1 MKKYFIVLTIV
12 AAVALIVSAI
22 FNRSMPQYDPHYEI
36 SYSDFIEDVRNKAVE
51 EVVIDG
57 NYVDGRRPNGTR
69 FSTYNPNDSR
79 MIDELLEYGV
89 KIKVEKPQ
97 QPSTLMQIFISWA
110 PTLLLIAV
118 LVYFMRKQAA
128 AMGGR
133 DGQMGFGKSRA
144 KLMAEDQIKIRF
156 KDVAGCEEAKHD
168 VVEMVD
174 FLRDPGK
181 YEALGGK
188 IPRGVLMVGPPGTGK
203 TLLAKAIAG
212 EAGVPFFSISG
223 SDFVE
228 MFVGVGAARVRD
240 MFTEAK
246 KRAPCIIF
254 IDEIDAVGRQRGGAG
269 MGGGNE
275 EREQTLNQLLVEMDG
290 FSGSEGII
298 VIAATNR
305 SDILDKA
312 LLRPGRF
319 DRQVQVGL
327 PDIKGREQ
335 ILKVHGDRVPLAED
349 VNLNDLARG
358 TPGFSGA
365 ELANLINEGA
375 LFAAR
380 NNKKVVTMN
389 DLDKARDKM
398 IMGAEKR
405 TMIMSKEDLLMT
417 AYHEA
422 GHAIVG
428 RKVPEHDPVYKV
440 SIMPRGGALGITMFL
455 PERDQYSASKD
466 KLESQIASLFGG
478 RVAEELIYGKNKVTT
493 GASND
498 IMRATQLARNMV
510 TKWGLS
516 ERLGPMDYGDSEGGY
531 MGPQAKPMSE
541 KMAQTIDE
549 EIRHVIDAN
558 YSRAENILK
567 ENIEILHNMAQA
579 LMDWETID
587 KFQIDELMQ
596 GRMIAPPQP
605 EPEISFEAAAE
616 QPETSGETSGQI
628 GQGSALA
635 S

>member
-1 MKKYFIVLTIV
+1 M
-12 AAVALIVSAI
+12 
-22 FNRSMPQYDPHYEI
+22 
-36 SYSDFIEDVRNKAVE
+36 
-51 EVVIDG
+51 
-57 NYVDGRRPNGTR
+57 
-69 FSTYNPNDSR
+69 
-79 MIDELLEYGV
+79 
-89 KIKVEKPQ
+89 
-97 QPSTLMQIFISWA
+97 
-110 PTLLLIAV
+110 
-118 LVYFMRKQAA
+118 
-128 AMGGR
+128 
-133 DGQMGFGKSRA
+133 
-144 KLMAEDQIKIRF
+144 
-156 KDVAGCEEAKHD
+156 
-168 VVEMVD
+168 
-174 FLRDPGK
+174 
-181 YEALGGK
+181 
-188 IPRGVLMVGPPGTGK
+188 
-203 TLLAKAIAG
+203 
-212 EAGVPFFSISG
+212 
-223 SDFVE
+223 
-228 MFVGVGAARVRD
+228 
-240 MFTEAK
+240 
-246 KRAPCIIF
+246 
-254 IDEIDAVGRQRGGAG
+254 
-269 MGGGNE
+269 
-275 EREQTLNQLLVEMDG
+275 
-290 FSGSEGII
+290 
-298 VIAATNR
+298 
-305 SDILDKA
+305 
-312 LLRPGRF
+312 
-319 DRQVQVGL
+319 
-327 PDIKGREQ
+327 
-335 ILKVHGDRVPLAED
+335 PLAED

-596 GRMIAPPQP
+596 GRMIAPPEP
-605 EPEISFEAAAE
+605 EPEASLEAAAE
-616 QPETSGETSGQI
+616 QPELSGSADGQI

>member
-1 MKKYFIVLTIV
+1 MKKYFIILTIF
-12 AAVALIVSAI
+12 AAVGLIISAI
-22 FNRSMPQYDPHYEI
+22 FNRGMPQYDPHYEI

-69 FSTYNPNDSR
+69 FSTYNPNDMR

-97 QPSTLMQIFISWA
+97 QPSTLMQIFISWV

-335 ILKVHGDRVPLAED
+335 ILKVHGDRVPLSED
-349 VNLNDLARG
+349 VNLTDLARG

-549 EIRHVIDAN
+549 EIRHVIDSN
-558 YSRAENILK
+558 YKRAENILK

-596 GRMIAPPQP
+596 GRMIEPPQP
-605 EPEISFEAAAE
+605 EPEISFEAVAD
-616 QPETSGETSGQI
+616 QPELSGEADGQI

>member
-1 MKKYFIVLTIV
+1 MKGYILRIVLFIALSSIV
-12 AAVALIVSAI
+12 YGLFNQTAPVYQENYALA
-22 FNRSMPQYDPHYEI
+22 
-36 SYSDFIEDVRNKAVE
+36 YSDFIDSVRSRGIS
-51 EVVIDG
+51 EVMIDG
-57 NYVDGRRPNGTR
+57 VNIDGRRTNGER
-69 FSTYNPNDSR
+69 FSTYNPNDPR
-79 MIDELLEYGV
+79 LIDELLEYGV

-97 QPSTLMQIFISWA
+97 VTSEATQILISWT
-110 PTLLLIAV
+110 PMLLLIGLA
-118 LVYFMRKQAA
+118 VYFMRKQT
-128 AMGGR
+128 GGS
-133 DGQMGFGKSRA
+133 GQMGFGKSRA
-144 KLMAEDQIKIRF
+144 KLMAEDQIKVRF
-156 KDVAGCEEAKHD
+156 SDVAGVEEAKQD

-174 FLRDPGK
+174 FLKDPGK
-181 YEALGGK
+181 YEVLGGK

-203 TLLAKAIAG
+203 TLLARAIAG

-228 MFVGVGAARVRD
+228 MFVGVGASRVRD
-240 MFTEAK
+240 MFVEAK

-254 IDEIDAVGRQRGGAG
+254 IDEIDAVGRHRGNGG
-269 MGGGNE
+269 MGGGND

-290 FSGSEGII
+290 FSGNEGII

-305 SDILDKA
+305 ADVLDKA

-335 ILKVHGDRVPLAED
+335 ILKVHADKVPLADD
-349 VNLNDLARG
+349 VNINDLARG

-380 NNKKVVTMN
+380 GNQRVVTMN

-405 TMIMSKEDLLMT
+405 TMVMTQEDLLMT

-428 RKVPEHDPVYKV
+428 RIVPDHDPVYKV

-466 KLESQIASLFGG
+466 KLDSQISSLFGG
-478 RVAEELIYGKNKVTT
+478 RVAEALIYGKSKVTT

-498 IMRATQLARNMV
+498 IQRATQLARNMV

-516 ERLGPMDYGDSEGGY
+516 DRLGPMDYGDNEGSY

-541 KMAQTIDE
+541 KMAQVIDE
-549 EIRHVIDAN
+549 EIRHVIDIN
-558 YSRAENILK
+558 YQRAEHILK
-567 ENIEILHNMAQA
+567 EHIEILHNLAHA
-579 LMDWETID
+579 LLAWETLD
-587 KFQIDELMQ
+587 KHQLDELMQ
-596 GRMIAPPQP
+596 GRMIAPPEPVVDAAVLSEIELDKSGAPKKP
-605 EPEISFEAAAE
+605 EDSKLAA
-616 QPETSGETSGQI
+616 S
-628 GQGSALA
+628 
-635 S
+635 

>member
-1 MKKYFIVLTIV
+1 MKKILFFVVIV
-12 AAVALIVSAI
+12 AAIGVVVSSI
-22 FNRSMPQYDPHYEI
+22 LNRNMPEYDPHYEI
-36 SYSDFIEDVRNKAVE
+36 SYSDFIEDVRNKVVT

-57 NYVDGRRPNGTR
+57 NFVEGKRNNGTR
-69 FSTYNPNDSR
+69 FATYNPNDMR
-79 MIDELLEYGV
+79 MVDELLEYGV
-89 KIKVEKPQ
+89 KIKVEKPRP
-97 QPSTLMQIFISWA
+97 PSTLMNIFISWA

-118 LVYFMRKQAA
+118 LVYFMRKQSQ
-128 AMGGR
+128 MVGGR

-144 KLMAEDQIKIRF
+144 KLMEEDQVKVRF
-156 KDVAGCEEAKHD
+156 KDVAGVEEAKED

-174 FLRDPGK
+174 FLKDPGK

-203 TLLAKAIAG
+203 TLLARAIAG

-228 MFVGVGAARVRD
+228 MFVGVGASRVRD
-240 MFTEAK
+240 MFEQAK

-269 MGGGNE
+269 MGGGND

-290 FSGSEGII
+290 FSGNEGII

-305 SDILDKA
+305 ADVLDKA

-335 ILKVHGDRVPLAED
+335 ILKVHGDRVPLADD
-349 VNLNDLARG
+349 VNITDLARG

-380 NNKKVVTMN
+380 NNKRVVTMN

-405 TMIMSKEDLLMT
+405 TMVMSRDDLLMT

-428 RKVPEHDPVYKV
+428 RMVPEHDPVYKV

-478 RVAEELIYGKNKVTT
+478 RVAEALIYGKNKVTT

-516 ERLGPMDYGDSEGGY
+516 DKLGPMDYGDNEGGY
-531 MGPQAKPMSE
+531 MGPQSKPMSE
-541 KMAQTIDE
+541 KMAETIDE
-549 EIRHVIDAN
+549 EIRAVIDSN
-558 YSRAENILK
+558 YNRAETILK
-567 ENIEILHNMAQA
+567 ENIEILHNMAHA
-579 LMDWETID
+579 LLDWETID
-587 KFQIDELMQ
+587 KYQIDELMQ
-596 GRMIAPPQP
+596 GKTIAPPEP
-605 EPEISFEAAAE
+605 EPEPVVVETEYEINDGDAESVSQQPVMIS
-616 QPETSGETSGQI
+616 
-628 GQGSALA
+628 
-635 S
+635 

>member
-1 MKKYFIVLTIV
+1 MKKILFFVVIV
-12 AAVALIVSAI
+12 AAIGIVVSSI
-22 FNRSMPQYDPHYEI
+22 FNRNMPEYDPHYEI
-36 SYSDFIEDVRNKAVE
+36 SYSDFIEDVRNKVVT

-57 NYVDGRRPNGTR
+57 NSVEGKRTNGTR
-69 FSTYNPNDSR
+69 FATYNPNDMR
-79 MIDELLEYGV
+79 MVDELLEYGV

-97 QPSTLMQIFISWA
+97 PPSTLMNILISWA

-118 LVYFMRKQAA
+118 LVYFMRKQSQMA
-128 AMGGR
+128 GGR

-144 KLMAEDQIKIRF
+144 KLMEEDQVKVRF
-156 KDVAGCEEAKHD
+156 KDVAGVEEAKED

-174 FLRDPGK
+174 FLKDPGK

-203 TLLAKAIAG
+203 TLLARAIAG

-228 MFVGVGAARVRD
+228 MFVGVGASRVRD
-240 MFTEAK
+240 MFEQAK

-269 MGGGNE
+269 MGGGND

-290 FSGSEGII
+290 FSGNEGII

-305 SDILDKA
+305 ADVLDKA

-335 ILKVHGDRVPLAED
+335 ILKVHGEKVPLADD
-349 VNLNDLARG
+349 VNITDLARG

-380 NNKKVVTMN
+380 NSKRVVTMN

-405 TMIMSKEDLLMT
+405 TMVMSRDDLLMT

-428 RKVPEHDPVYKV
+428 RMVPEHDPVYKV

-478 RVAEELIYGKNKVTT
+478 RVAEALIYGKNKVTT

-516 ERLGPMDYGDSEGGY
+516 DKLGPMDYGDNEGGY
-531 MGPQAKPMSE
+531 MGPQSKPMSE
-541 KMAQTIDE
+541 KMAETIDE
-549 EIRHVIDAN
+549 EIRAVIDSN
-558 YSRAENILK
+558 YNRAETILK
-567 ENIEILHNMAQA
+567 DHIEILHNMAHA
-579 LMDWETID
+579 LLDWETID
-587 KFQIDELMQ
+587 KYQIDELMQ
-596 GRMIAPPQP
+596 GKTIAPPEP
-605 EPEISFEAAAE
+605 EPEPVVVEIEHELNDGDAE
-616 QPETSGETSGQI
+616 PLSQEPVLTS
-628 GQGSALA
+628 
-635 S
+635 

>member
-1 MKKYFIVLTIV
+1 MKKIFTILIIILAVVMGIYTVL
-12 AAVALIVSAI
+12 
-22 FNRSMPQYDPHYEI
+22 NRSLPDYDPHYEI
-36 SYSDFIEDVRNKAVE
+36 SYSDFIEDVRNKVVT
-51 EVVIDG
+51 EVIIDG
-57 NYVDGRRPNGTR
+57 NYVDGRRQNGTR
-69 FSTYNPNDSR
+69 FSTYNPNDAR
-79 MIDELLEYGV
+79 LIDELLEFGV

-97 QPSTLMQIFISWA
+97 QQSTLMAIIISWA

-118 LVYFMRKQAA
+118 LVYFMRKQQM
-128 AMGGR
+128 MGGG
-133 DGQMGFGKSRA
+133 GQNSFGKSRA
-144 KLMAEDQIKIRF
+144 KLMAEDQVKVRF
-156 KDVAGCEEAKHD
+156 KDVAGVEEAKQD

-174 FLRDPGK
+174 FLKDPGK
-181 YEALGGK
+181 YEVLGGK

-203 TLLAKAIAG
+203 TLLARAIAG

-228 MFVGVGAARVRD
+228 MFVGVGASRVRD
-240 MFTEAK
+240 MFEQAK

-254 IDEIDAVGRQRGGAG
+254 IDEIDAVGRQRGASG
-269 MGGGNE
+269 MGGGND

-290 FSGSEGII
+290 FSGNEGII

-305 SDILDKA
+305 ADVLDKA

-335 ILKVHGDRVPLAED
+335 ILKVHGDKVPLADD
-349 VNLNDLARG
+349 VNINDLARG

-380 NNKKVVTMN
+380 KNQRVVTMH

-405 TMIMSKEDLLMT
+405 TMVMSREDLLMT

-428 RKVPEHDPVYKV
+428 RNVPEHDPVYKV

-455 PERDQYSASKD
+455 PERDQYSANKD
-466 KLESQIASLFGG
+466 KLEGQISSLFGG
-478 RVAEELIYGKNKVTT
+478 RVAEALIYGKNKVTT

-516 ERLGPMDYGDSEGGY
+516 DRLGPMDYGDSEGSY

-541 KMAQTIDE
+541 QMSNMIDE
-549 EIRHVIDAN
+549 EIRQVIDSN
-558 YSRAENILK
+558 YQRAETILK
-567 ENIEILHNMAQA
+567 DNIEILHNMAHA
-579 LMDWETID
+579 LLEWETID
-587 KFQIDELMQ
+587 KYQIDLLMQ
-596 GRMIAPPQP
+596 GQKLAPP
-605 EPEISFEAAAE
+605 EPEVIEEKVSEEVASVE
-616 QPETSGETSGQI
+616 EIQTPVSGETTVVLS
-628 GQGSALA
+628 
-635 S
+635 

>member
-1 MKKYFIVLTIV
+1 MKKFFITVV
-12 AAVALIVSAI
+12 MFAAIGLVVSSV
-22 FNRSMPQYDPHYEI
+22 FNRSAPQYDPHYEI
-36 SYSDFIEDVRNKAVE
+36 SYSDFIEDVRNNVVT
-51 EVVIDG
+51 EVDIDG
-57 NYVDGRRPNGTR
+57 NYVDGKRNNGTR

-97 QPSTLMQIFISWA
+97 QPSTLMQIFLSWL
-110 PTLLLIAV
+110 PTFLLIAV

-128 AMGGR
+128 MGGR
-133 DGQMGFGKSRA
+133 DGQMSFGKSRA
-144 KLMAEDQIKIRF
+144 KLMAEDQIKVRF
-156 KDVAGCEEAKHD
+156 KDVAGCEEAKQD

-228 MFVGVGAARVRD
+228 MFVGVGASRVRD
-240 MFTEAK
+240 MFEQAK

-290 FSGSEGII
+290 FTGSEGII

-335 ILKVHGDRVPLAED
+335 ILRVHGERVPLSDD
-349 VNLNDLARG
+349 VNINDLARG

-405 TMIMSKEDLLMT
+405 TMIMSKDDLLMT

-428 RKVPEHDPVYKV
+428 RLVPEHDPVYKV

-466 KLESQIASLFGG
+466 KLESQISSLFGG
-478 RVAEELIYGKNKVTT
+478 RIAEALIYGKNKVTT

-516 ERLGPMDYGDSEGGY
+516 DRLGAMDYGDSEGGY

-541 KMAQTIDE
+541 KMAQIIDE
-549 EIRHVIDAN
+549 EIRLMIDAN
-558 YSRAENILK
+558 YQRAENILK
-567 ENIEILHNMAQA
+567 ENMEILHNMAYA
-579 LMDWETID
+579 LLEWETID
-587 KFQIDELMQ
+587 KYQIDELMQ
-596 GRMIAPPQP
+596 GLKIAPPEPQP
-605 EPEISFEAAAE
+605 EPELIESSEILLGDEVDASQLE
-616 QPETSGETSGQI
+616 GEIT
-628 GQGSALA
+628 A